1 MTLSAPEH
9 IRGRIRGVGMKAK
22 INARGVFIRQ
32 ALVAGHTAQQIAAAL
47 DTQPSQL
54 REGYRSLF
62 DELEGRA
69 KPSAPRV
76 PRAVIHVAGQ
86 PVSLAPLPWE
96 ITPDA
101 RHETAPRHRGLI
113 GSRVDRNEP
122 VDHTDRILS
131 ALMHHDTLRE
141 GRVS

>member
-47 DTQPSQL
+47 DTQPNQL

-69 KPSAPRV
+69 KPSAPRA
-76 PRAVIHVAGQ
+76 PRAVIHIAGQ
-86 PVSLAPLPWE
+86 PVSVAPLPWE
-96 ITPDA
+96 IQPDA

-113 GSRVDRNEP
+113 GGHVPMGQGYED
-122 VDHTDRILS
+122 VAH
-131 ALMHHDTLRE
+131 
-141 GRVS
+141 G

>member
-1 MTLSAPEH
+1 MILTAPEH

-32 ALVAGHTAQQIAAAL
+32 ALVAGYTAQQIAAAL
-47 DTQPSQL
+47 DTQPNQL

-69 KPSAPRV
+69 KPTTTRA

-86 PVSLAPLPWE
+86 PVSVAPLPWE
-96 ITPDA
+96 IQPDA

-113 GSRVDRNEP
+113 GGHVDRGQGYEEG
-122 VDHTDRILS
+122 
-131 ALMHHDTLRE
+131 AL
-141 GRVS
+141 

>member
-47 DTQPSQL
+47 DTQPNQL

-69 KPSAPRV
+69 KPSAPRAQRA
-76 PRAVIHVAGQ
+76 PRAVIHVDGL

-96 ITPDA
+96 IQPDA

-113 GSRVDRNEP
+113 GGHVDRGQGYEDE
-122 VDHTDRILS
+122 VT
-131 ALMHHDTLRE
+131 A
-141 GRVS
+141 

>member
-1 MTLSAPEH
+1 MTLTAPDH

-47 DTQPSQL
+47 DTQPNQL

-69 KPSAPRV
+69 KPSAPRA
-76 PRAVIHVAGQ
+76 PRAVIHVAGH
-86 PVSLAPLPWE
+86 PVSVAPLPWE
-96 ITPDA
+96 IPPDA

-113 GSRVDRNEP
+113 GGHVERDEAAVISD
-122 VDHTDRILS
+122 
-131 ALMHHDTLRE
+131 ALRLE
-141 GRVS
+141 GTA

>member
-1 MTLSAPEH
+1 MTLTAPEH
-9 IRGRIRGVGMKAK
+9 IRGRIRGVGMRAK
-22 INARGVFIRQ
+22 INARGVFVRQ

-47 DTQPSQL
+47 DTQPNQL

-69 KPSAPRV
+69 KPSAPRA
-76 PRAVIHVAGQ
+76 PRAVIHVAGH
-86 PVSLAPLPWE
+86 PVSVAPLPWE
-96 ITPDA
+96 IQPDA

-113 GSRVDRNEP
+113 GGHVDRDEP

-131 ALMHHDTLRE
+131 ALMHADTLRE
-141 GRVS
+141 GRGA